1 MGDTS
6 LGGGSGNLGGE
17 VGRIDSDYLEDSET
31 WYKGETTAEQL
42 ADI

>member
-17 VGRIDSDYLEDSET
+17 VGRIDFLESSET
-31 WYKGETTAEQL
+31 WCRGKTTAELL